1 MATTQNCRFS
11 TFLAMK
17 LFVYGKNKDD
27 KGTQLEALTAAILKG
42 MGYAVV
48 RNEVKSGG
56 NELDVVATKKE
67 AIGGDINLICEC
79 KAHNNLIT
87 MNDWLKFIG
96 KLHLEQRKNQL
107 THGLMIALSGANGNV
122 SGSYKDIKTDNY
134 ITLITN
140 EEIFEHIMAIHTM
153 ATERQTADVV
163 GRYTRKDIVE
173 TNIIYYDSCYYWHIC
188 FPSGEYTILKEDF
201 SDVEAEILTA
211 FKGMIEAQTNSRL
224 YLDIKEEYEAIQRRS
239 LIRTLVLSYTLDEE
253 HTLKEIEEWI
263 NSIKTDFNVT
273 FEEVED
279 CVKAIP
285 YLSVGKGGSVSVIE
299 VSEIDFLEFY
309 RFVLKDTVSLK
320 VMATRFYKDHINGE
334 LLDSIR
340 LLQKNVQIPNEN
352 IRECLFLMKHSP
364 SALNYSI
371 YEDEAITRYRSKD
384 KAFLPNI
391 ERAHTEWFLDNVM
404 RGFVADYN
412 NGALSEYYL
421 DEEKIASIELHTN
434 LKIFK
439 DGQEPMEVH
448 HYKAMCLGHLGPEYN
463 NKAVL
468 MVKIPEE
475 PIEGQ
480 EKRDGRPE

>member
-1 MATTQNCRFS
+1 MR
-11 TFLAMK
+11 

-96 KLHLEQRKNQL
+96 KLHLEQRKNQM

-122 SGSYKDIKTDNY
+122 LGSYNEIKTDNY

-140 EEIFEHIMAIHTM
+140 EDIFEHILVIHTM

-173 TNIIYYDSCYYWHIC
+173 TNIIYFDNCYYWHIC
-188 FPSGEYTILKEDF
+188 FPNGEYTILKDDF
-201 SDVEAEILTA
+201 TNVDADLLAA
-211 FKGMIEAQTNSRL
+211 FKDMIEAQTNSRL

-239 LIRTLVLSYTLDEE
+239 LIRTLVLSYTLDEG
-253 HTLKEIEEWI
+253 HTLKEIGEWI
-263 NSIKTDFNVT
+263 NTIKADSNVT
-273 FEEVED
+273 FEEVKES
-279 CVKAIP
+279 VKAIP
-285 YLSVGKGGSVSVIE
+285 YLQLLEGGTVSVIE
-299 VSEIDFLEFY
+299 ESEIDFLEFY
-309 RFVLKDTVSLK
+309 RFILTDIVSTK
-320 VMATRFYKDHINGE
+320 VMATKFYKDHINRE
-334 LLDSIR
+334 LLDCIKQ
-340 LLQKNVQIPNEN
+340 LQKNIQIPEEN
-352 IRECLFLMKHSP
+352 IEECLFLMKHSP
-364 SALNYSI
+364 SALNYTI

-384 KAFLPNI
+384 KAIFPNI
-391 ERAHTEWFLDNVM
+391 EKAHSEWFLDNVM
-404 RGFVADYN
+404 RGFISDYN
-412 NGALSEYYL
+412 NGSLSEYYL
-421 DEEKIASIELHTN
+421 DTEKIASVELHTN

-439 DGQEPMEVH
+439 DEQEPREVH

-468 MVKIPEE
+468 LVKIPEVSSD
-475 PIEGQ
+475 GQ
-480 EKRDGRPE
+480 EKETGD

>member
-1 MATTQNCRFS
+1 MR
-11 TFLAMK
+11 

-27 KGTQLEALTAAILKG
+27 KGTQLEALTTAILKG
-42 MGYAVV
+42 MGFVVV

-122 SGSYKDIKTDNY
+122 LGSYNDIKTDNY

-140 EEIFEHIMAIHTM
+140 EDIFGYILTTHAM
-153 ATERQTADVV
+153 ATERQVADVV
-163 GRYTRKDIVE
+163 ERYTRKDIVE
-173 TNIIYYDSCYYWHIC
+173 INIIYYDNCYFWHIC
-188 FPSGEYTILKEDF
+188 FPSGEYTILKDNF
-201 SDVEAEILTA
+201 SDVEDDKLPA
-211 FKGMIEAQTNSRL
+211 FKEMVESQTNSRL
-224 YLDIKEEYEAIQRRS
+224 FLNIKEEYEAIQRRS

-263 NSIKTDFNVT
+263 NSVKTEFNAT
-273 FEEVED
+273 FDEIEVI
-279 CVKAIP
+279 VKAVP
-285 YLSVGKGGSVSVIE
+285 YLRLLEGGMVSVIE
-299 VSEIDFLEFY
+299 EHEIDFLEFY
-309 RFVLKDTVSLK
+309 RFVLTDTVSTR
-320 VMATRFYKDHINGE
+320 VMATRFYKDHINRK

-340 LLQKNVQIPNEN
+340 ELQKNIQIPEEN
-352 IRECLFLMKHSP
+352 IEECLFLMKHSP
-364 SALNYSI
+364 SALAYTI
-371 YEDEAITRYRSKD
+371 YEDKAITRYRSKD
-384 KAFLPNI
+384 KAIFTNI
-391 ERAHTEWFLDNVM
+391 EKAHTEWFLDNVM
-404 RGFVADYN
+404 RGFIADYN

-421 DEEKIASIELHTN
+421 DTEKISSIELHTD

-439 DGQEPMEVH
+439 DEQEPKEIH

-463 NKAVL
+463 KKAVL
-468 MVKIPEE
+468 MVKIPEVPSE
-475 PIEGQ
+475 RQ
-480 EKRDGRPE
+480 EKETGD

>member
-1 MATTQNCRFS
+1 MR
-11 TFLAMK
+11 

-42 MGYAVV
+42 MGFTVV

-67 AIGGDINLICEC
+67 SIGGDINLVCEC

-122 SGSYKDIKTDNY
+122 LGSYKDIKTDNY

-140 EEIFEHIMAIHTM
+140 EDIFDYILTIHTM
-153 ATERQTADVV
+153 ATERQVVDVV

-173 TNIIYYDSCYYWHIC
+173 INIIYYDNCYYWHIC
-188 FPSGEYTILKEDF
+188 FPSGEYTILKDDF
-201 SDVEAEILTA
+201 SDVEADVLGA

-224 YLDIKEEYEAIQRRS
+224 FLDIKEEYEAIQRRS
-239 LIRTLVLSYTLDEE
+239 LTRTLVLSYTLDEE

-263 NSIKTDFNVT
+263 NSIKPDFNAT
-273 FEEVED
+273 FEEVEEI
-279 CVKAIP
+279 VKAIP
-285 YLSVGKGGSVSVIE
+285 YLSVGVGGTVSVIE
-299 VSEIDFLEFY
+299 ESDIDFLEFY
-309 RFVLKDTVSLK
+309 RFILTDTVSTR
-320 VMATRFYKDHINGE
+320 VMATRFYKDHIDGK
-334 LLDSIR
+334 LLERIKK
-340 LLQKNVQIPNEN
+340 LQKNILIPEDN
-352 IRECLFLMKHSP
+352 IEECLFLMKHSP
-364 SALNYSI
+364 SALAYAI
-371 YEDEAITRYRSKD
+371 YEDKAITRYRSKD
-384 KAFLPNI
+384 KAIFLNV
-391 ERAHTEWFLDNVM
+391 EKAHTEWFLDNVM
-404 RGFVADYN
+404 RGFIADYY

-421 DEEKIASIELHTN
+421 DTEKIASIELHTN

-439 DGQEPMEVH
+439 DGQEPREVH

-463 NKAVL
+463 NKVVL
-468 MVKIPEE
+468 MVKIPEM
-475 PIEGQ
+475 PSGGQ
-480 EKRDGRPE
+480 EKETGD

>member
-1 MATTQNCRFS
+1 MR
-11 TFLAMK
+11 

-27 KGTQLEALTAAILKG
+27 KGTQLEALTDAILKG

-79 KAHNNLIT
+79 KAHKDLIT

-96 KLHLEQRKNQL
+96 KLHLEQRKNQM

-122 SGSYKDIKTDNY
+122 LGSYKDIKTDNY

-140 EEIFEHIMAIHTM
+140 EDIFGHILAIHTM
-153 ATERQTADVV
+153 ATERQAADVV

-173 TNIIYYDSCYYWHIC
+173 TNIIYYDNCYYWHVC
-188 FPSGEYTILKEDF
+188 FPNGEYTILKDDF
-201 SDVEAEILTA
+201 SDVEADTLVV

-253 HTLKEIEEWI
+253 HTLKEIEDWI

-273 FEEVED
+273 YEEVEES
-279 CVKAIP
+279 VKAIP
-285 YLSVGKGGSVSVIE
+285 YLCVGESGSVSVVD

-309 RFVLKDTVSLK
+309 RFILTDTVSIK
-320 VMATRFYKDHINGE
+320 VMTTRFYKDYINRD
-334 LLDSIR
+334 LLDGIR
-340 LLQKNVQIPNEN
+340 MLQKNIQIPEEN
-352 IRECLFLMKHSP
+352 IEECLFLMKHSP
-364 SALNYSI
+364 SALAYAIN
-371 YEDEAITRYRSKD
+371 EDKAITRYRSKD
-384 KAFLPNI
+384 KAFFPNI

-404 RGFVADYN
+404 RGFIADYN

-421 DEEKIASIELHTN
+421 DEEKIGSIELHTN

-439 DGQEPMEVH
+439 DGQEPREVH
-448 HYKAMCLGHLGPEYN
+448 HYKAMCLGHLGEEYN

-468 MVKIPEE
+468 MVKIPEA
-475 PIEGQ
+475 PSEGQ
-480 EKRDGRPE
+480 EKETGD

>member
-1 MATTQNCRFS
+1 MR
-11 TFLAMK
+11 

-27 KGTQLEALTAAILKG
+27 KGTQLEVLTSAILKG
-42 MGYAVV
+42 MGYVVV

-96 KLHLEQRKNQL
+96 KLHLEQRKNQM
-107 THGLMIALSGANGNV
+107 THGLVIALSGANGNV
-122 SGSYKDIKTDNY
+122 LGSYKDIKTDNY

-140 EEIFEHIMAIHTM
+140 EDIFGHILTIHTM
-153 ATERQTADVV
+153 ATESQAADVV
-163 GRYTRKDIVE
+163 GRYTRKDILE
-173 TNIIYYDSCYYWHIC
+173 INIIYYDNCYYWHIC
-188 FPSGEYTILKEDF
+188 FPNGEYTILKDDF
-201 SDVEAEILTA
+201 SDVEADMLAA
-211 FKGMIEAQTNSRL
+211 FIEMIEAQTNSRL
-224 YLDIKEEYEAIQRRS
+224 FLDIKEEYEAIQRRS

-273 FEEVED
+273 YEEVEES
-279 CVKAIP
+279 VKAIP
-285 YLSVGKGGSVSVIE
+285 YLGVGACGTVNVID

-309 RFVLKDTVSLK
+309 RFILTDTVSVK
-320 VMATRFYKDHINGE
+320 VMVTRFYKDHVNRE
-334 LLDSIR
+334 LLDSIKQ
-340 LLQKNVQIPNEN
+340 LQKNIQIPEEN
-352 IRECLFLMKHSP
+352 IEECLFLMKHSP
-364 SALNYSI
+364 SALNYTI

-384 KAFLPNI
+384 KAIFPNI
-391 ERAHTEWFLDNVM
+391 EKAHTEWFLDNVM
-404 RGFVADYN
+404 RGFIADYN

-439 DGQEPMEVH
+439 DGQEPREVH
-448 HYKAMCLGHLGPEYN
+448 HYKAMCLGHLSNEYN

-468 MVKIPEE
+468 MVKIPE
-475 PIEGQ
+475 
-480 EKRDGRPE
+480 